1 LVAYNGVSHDR
12 CGEQHRHEQ
21 GQQQAEKQQQQA
33 VVSIPTWLSDLAKAV
48 CADILGRPDTFRYA
62 DAGWP
67 CRAVALTAAVACQV
81 TH

>member
-1 LVAYNGVSHDR
+1 
-12 CGEQHRHEQ
+12 
-21 GQQQAEKQQQQA
+21 
-33 VVSIPTWLSDLAKAV
+33 VSIPTWLSDLAKAV